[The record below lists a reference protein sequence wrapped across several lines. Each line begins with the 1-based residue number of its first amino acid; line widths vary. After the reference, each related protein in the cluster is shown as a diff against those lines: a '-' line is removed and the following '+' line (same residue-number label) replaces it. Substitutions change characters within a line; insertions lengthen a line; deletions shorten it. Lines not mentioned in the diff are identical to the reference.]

1 MTSQDAAAAE
11 PDGRAEPERQIDDDA
26 SDGSVSPE
34 PDMGA
39 TLVNALVTEMAGTVN
54 SLAAT
59 TGSIEDLLGEQIT
72 TQDERDQAL
81 AAAAKDGDRVAM
93 AAELAAGASVNA
105 VEKGTRS
112 PAVLLAASHGHIRL
126 MRSLVLAG
134 ADIHKANRK
143 GRVALHAAAFHGHLE
158 AVHLLLENGSAI
170 DRTDSEG
177 ATALILAARRGRTAV
192 VRLLLQKGA
201 DKMARTLF
209 EGRFKT
215 ALDNAEQNG
224 HAEIAD
230 MLRQPAQHQHL
241 TLKRREGE
249 GGGGRESRAMSIS
262 PTGRR
267 ELETT
272 LDTAL
277 WQGKGVSNRRNRA
290 PSPTDQQ
297 EPDDQPATT
306 PTPLEMA
313 RMKAE
318 LAKRRLAA
326 RTAGVLSKA
335 PPRQPE
341 EQPRSASKAAEVLYN
356 PEAKTA
362 STKKKKKKRRSA
374 EGLPKVLIESAHI
387 RSNDQ
392 RISPQ
397 LNPAQQFSTTVLAQT
412 TRTTAA
418 RQCLPPIPH
427 DERLW
432 RQKIESREILKKR

>member
-1 MTSQDAAAAE
+1 MASQDAAAE
-11 PDGRAEPERQIDDDA
+11 PDAPAESERQLDDDDA
-26 SDGSVSPE
+26 SDGSVSPPE

-126 MRSLVLAG
+126 MRSLMLAG

-192 VRLLLQKGA
+192 VKLLLQRGA

-215 ALDNAEQNG
+215 ALDNAEENG

-230 MLRQPAQHQHL
+230 MLRQPAQHQPL
-241 TLKRREGE
+241 NLKRREGE
-249 GGGGRESRAMSIS
+249 GGGGREA
-262 PTGRR
+262 GAVR

-277 WQGKGVSNRRNRA
+277 WQGKGASHRRNRA
-290 PSPTDQQ
+290 PSPTDQH
-297 EPDDQPATT
+297 EPDDQPAPT

-341 EQPRSASKAAEVLYN
+341 EQPQSASKAAEALYN
-356 PEAKTA
+356 PEAKTG
-362 STKKKKKKRRSA
+362 STRKKKKKRRSA

-427 DERLW
+427 DERVW
-432 RQKIESREILKKR
+432 RQKIENREILKKR